1 MQGAL
6 GQAPGPVRP
15 AASLSRGA
23 ARRLNELGG
32 EGAIAEGTAGGTQ
45 PIGPPSQA
53 AANPEARSRESSSQ
67 EGTSQDPRSQAHH
80 SQAQHRQGEAN
91 LDSPSQAA
99 ASQEGVF
106 EDSRLGAS
114 SAGERVVD
122 PGTIEEG
129 AVRLQAGSGFFR
141 PESRPSRDLGVL
153 LAQHLAAQRRRDR
166 PEAPGLRV
174 LDLMAGCGIRS
185 LRYGIEAGAAGVWA
199 NDADPDRLALLQANL
214 AGFGG
219 GRCTTR
225 TAQKLLAG
233 CLLRE
238 QRFDLIDLDAFGCPS
253 ALVPLALEAL
263 AFDGVLYLASTDGRS
278 PTGHDRP
285 AAIRS
290 LGAAA
295 RAHPASWELALRLQL
310 GVQARAAWVLGR
322 GLEPVFSFSEGRTF
336 RTAVRL
342 RRKPGPQA
350 ERLLGLLAHCHG
362 CGDQQ
367 VQSLFQLRQWRPCL
381 CPDQANAR
389 LSISGPLWIGP
400 LQDPASLEAMAS
412 APGADSASLSP
423 AGARLLVKL
432 RRDDGLPA
440 RGWPL
445 AELAKRLGGGPPP
458 LEPLVQALRQQGWSA
473 QASAVMPAQLRSD
486 APWDRLLAVAAH
498 VSQAGAAPAPH
509 DAALN
514 R

>member
-1 MQGAL
+1 M
-6 GQAPGPVRP
+6 
-15 AASLSRGA
+15 

-32 EGAIAEGTAGGTQ
+32 EGAQAEGRAGGA
-45 PIGPPSQA
+45 PPV
-53 AANPEARSRESSSQ
+53 
-67 EGTSQDPRSQAHH
+67 DP
-80 SQAQHRQGEAN
+80 
-91 LDSPSQAA
+91 
-99 ASQEGVF
+99 ASQE
-106 EDSRLGAS
+106 
-114 SAGERVVD
+114 
-122 PGTIEEG
+122 GTIEEG
-129 AVRLQAGSGFFR
+129 TIQEGTIEEGSVRLQAGSGFFR

-153 LAQHLAAQRRRDR
+153 LAQHLAAQRRQDR
-166 PEAPGLRV
+166 PQAPGLRV

-185 LRYGIEAGAAGVWA
+185 LRYGVEAGAAEVWA

-322 GLEPVFSFSEGRTF
+322 GIEPLLSFSEGRTF

-350 ERLLGLLAHCHG
+350 ERQLGLLAHCHS

-367 VQSLFQLRQWRPCL
+367 VQSLLQLRQWRPCL
-381 CPDQANAR
+381 CPDQANAS

-400 LQDPASLEAMAS
+400 LQDLACLEAMAS
-412 APGADSASLSP
+412 APGACSASLSP
-423 AGARLLVKL
+423 AGARLLAQL

-440 RGWPL
+440 RCWPL

-458 LEPLVQALRQQGWSA
+458 LGALVEALRLQGWSA
-473 QASAVMPAQLRSD
+473 QASGVMAAQLRSD
-486 APWDRLLAVAAH
+486 APWERLLQVAAH
-498 VSQAGAAPAPH
+498 VTRPGQAPEAQGG
-509 DAALN
+509 ALN

>member
-1 MQGAL
+1 M
-6 GQAPGPVRP
+6 GPD
-15 AASLSRGA
+15 G
-23 ARRLNELGG
+23 ARRLNQVGS
-32 EGAIAEGTAGGTQ
+32 EGVKAAATAGGAWPSDASSQ
-45 PIGPPSQA
+45 APPSQD
-53 AANPEARSRESSSQ
+53 Q
-67 EGTSQDPRSQAHH
+67 
-80 SQAQHRQGEAN
+80 
-91 LDSPSQAA
+91 
-99 ASQEGVF
+99 ASQEKASQEKLSQEKF
-106 EDSRLGAS
+106 SQEKLSQERLSQEMFSQANPSQDGW
-114 SAGERVVD
+114 
-122 PGTIEEG
+122 IEEG
-129 AVRLQAGSGFFR
+129 AVRLQAGTGFFR

-185 LRYGIEAGAAGVWA
+185 LRYGVEAGAAEVWA
-199 NDADPDRLALLQANL
+199 NDADPDRLALLKANL
-214 AGFGG
+214 AGCGA

-263 AFDGVLYLASTDGRS
+263 AFGGVLYLASTDGRS

-322 GLEPVFSFSEGRTF
+322 GLEPLFSFSEGRTF

-350 ERLLGLLAHCHG
+350 ERQLGLLAHCHG

-367 VQSLFQLRQWRPCL
+367 VQSLVQLRQWRPCL
-381 CPDQANAR
+381 CPDQAQAS

-400 LQDPASLEAMAS
+400 LQDPASLDAMAS
-412 APGADSASLSP
+412 LAGAASTSVCP
-423 AGARLLVKL
+423 AGARLLAKL
-432 RRDDGLPA
+432 RSDDGCPA
-440 RGWPL
+440 RCWPL
-445 AELAKRLGGGPPP
+445 AELAKRLGGGPPA
-458 LEPLVQALRQQGWSA
+458 LTPLVKALRQQGWSA

-498 VSQAGAAPAPH
+498 VSQASSAPAPH